1 MTVTLLPA
9 ALFVAEYWELGSQP
23 TFLEWKDTWC
33 ATVRVVGHAWESLSQ
48 ACRSP
53 FWTGWRDGRE
63 ILLSSDE
70 RLQG

>member
-1 MTVTLLPA
+1 MTLTLVPA

-23 TFLEWKDTWC
+23 TFLGSPDTWC
-33 ATVRVVGHAWESLSQ
+33 AIARVVGRAPLTLLMACQQ
-48 ACRSP
+48 A
-53 FWTGWRDGRE
+53 FYVGWRDGRE